1 MALLGTIPL
10 NNVFSFMHNVFM
22 HVAGVYSASAEEPM
36 GRSFM
41 HGDSLLLHKHL
52 Y

>member
-1 MALLGTIPL
+1 MCFLSCMMI
-10 NNVFSFMHNVFM
+10 M
-22 HVAGVYSASAEEPM
+22 HVAGVYSASRAEEPM